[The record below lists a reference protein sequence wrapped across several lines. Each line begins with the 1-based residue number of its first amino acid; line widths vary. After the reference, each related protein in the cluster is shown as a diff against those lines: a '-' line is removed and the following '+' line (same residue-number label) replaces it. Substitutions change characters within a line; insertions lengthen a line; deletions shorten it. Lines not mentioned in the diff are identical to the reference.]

1 MKSKCLSDCGQL
13 IMSPQMQL
21 SVGLITEAG
30 NDISE
35 MYPNI
40 ELSKVASLTITSKE
54 SLYII
59 ILAILDV

>member
-1 MKSKCLSDCGQL
+1 
-13 IMSPQMQL
+13 MSPQMQL